1 MSPAT
6 PRSRTTATLVA
17 ALVLGVAGGAGAA
30 VAVDGAQPTT
40 TRVITSSQSGPA
52 GGRTVTDVYNRVK
65 QGVVD
70 ITAKT
75 QAAAGAG
82 GAGGAFGVPGPSSGS
97 SSAEG
102 SGIVLD
108 KNGDIV
114 TNQHVV
120 SGASQIQVKF
130 ADGTSASAKLVG
142 GDASSDIAV
151 IRVSGV
157 DASKLQPLTL
167 ADSSKV
173 AAGDSVM
180 AIGSPYGLAQSL
192 TTGVVSATGRDIA
205 APNRY
210 TIGGAIQTDAPINH
224 GNSGGPLL
232 DAQGNVIGVN
242 SQIES
247 NTGENTGV
255 GFAIPSNTVKSVAE
269 QIISG
274 GKVSHPFLG
283 LQLSDGAS
291 GATVTAAT
299 AGGAAAKAGV
309 QAGDVVTAID
319 GQRVTSSAALV
330 SVVQTHRVG
339 DRVTLTVQRSGA
351 THSVVVTLANH
362 PGT

>member
-17 ALVLGVAGGAGAA
+17 ALVLGIAGGAGAA
-30 VAVDGAQPTT
+30 AAVGGAQTT
-40 TRVITSSQSGPA
+40 TTQVTSDQAATSAPA
-52 GGRTVTDVYNRVK
+52 GGRTVADTYNRVK

-75 QAAAGAG
+75 QAAP

-108 KNGDIV
+108 KSGDIV

-130 ADGTSASAKLVG
+130 ADGTNASAKLVG
-142 GDASSDIAV
+142 SDASSDIAV
-151 IRVSGV
+151 IRVTGV
-157 DASKLQPLTL
+157 GASRLQPLTL

-173 AAGDSVM
+173 AVGDSVM
-180 AIGSPYGLAQSL
+180 AIGSPYGLAESL
-192 TTGVVSATGRDIA
+192 TTGVVSATGRDIS
-205 APNRY
+205 APNNY
-210 TIGGAIQTDAPINH
+210 TISGAIQTDAPINH

-232 DAQGNVIGVN
+232 DAQGDVIGVN

-247 NTGENTGV
+247 NTGESTGV
-255 GFAIPSNTVKSVAE
+255 GFAIPSNTVKSVAD

-291 GATVTAAT
+291 GAAVTAAT
-299 AGGAAAKAGV
+299 AGGPGAKAGV
-309 QAGDVVTAID
+309 QAGDLVTAID
-319 GQRVTSSAALV
+319 GKRVTSSAALV
-330 SVVQTHRVG
+330 GAVQAHRVG
-339 DRVTLTVQRSGA
+339 DQVTLTVQRGGTTRSA
-351 THSVVVTLANH
+351 VVTLGNR

>member
-30 VAVDGAQPTT
+30 SAVDGGQTT
-40 TRVITSSQSGPA
+40 TQVISSDQAATSAPA
-52 GGRTVTDVYNRVK
+52 GGRTVTDVYNRAK

-75 QAAAGAG
+75 QAPP

-108 KNGDIV
+108 KRGDLA
-114 TNQHVV
+114 TTQHVV
-120 SGASQIQVKF
+120 SGESQIEVKF
-130 ADGTSASAKLVG
+130 ADGTKASAKVVG
-142 GDASSDIAV
+142 SDGSSDVAV
-151 IRVSGV
+151 VRVSGV

-167 ADSSKV
+167 TDSSKV
-173 AAGDSVM
+173 AVGDSVL
-180 AIGSPYGLAQSL
+180 AIGSPYGLAESL

-205 APNRY
+205 ARNNY
-210 TIGGAIQTDAPINH
+210 TISGAIQTDAPINH

-232 DAQGNVIGVN
+232 DAQGDVIGVN

-291 GATVTAAT
+291 GATVTTAT
-299 AGGAAAKAGV
+299 AGGPAAKAGV
-309 QAGDVVTAID
+309 RAGDVGTEID
-319 GQRVTSSAALV
+319 RTRATSSSAPLSAV
-330 SVVQTHRVG
+330 P
-339 DRVTLTVQRSGA
+339 A
-351 THSVVVTLANH
+351 H
-362 PGT
+362 PP